1 MGARGKFQAL
11 GLFAALA
18 VGVYAA
24 GGTEI
29 APVQSRRQEA
39 AKNAVNNIRALLD
52 QMEEAGGVRFGD
64 GIRGSRPPSDT
75 SRDTRERRIPATL
88 RHRER
93 AATRRD
99 VKDLVS
105 RAQQEATR
113 MAAGFR
119 RERDKENRQR
129 ARNLLD
135 SLKKLGKIAENL
147 PKDLDPDKKPKA
159 HWRFHTALADARET
173 LERIPRHNPEWTN
186 PRGSDPGRSAS
197 ARPARRARSNRSSVR
212 PSPAR
217 RNLDTIQSLVNEM
230 AALERVVR
238 VSETKKTRAQSVKRM
253 RKLAAQMAGE
263 AQAVVKLY
271 RKRKDKR
278 RVELSRRLVQRAE
291 RLRKAAKQVPEKRSP
306 KKDRRAL
313 ADLRGALEEVLDGH
327 PDEIDILAWT

>member
-1 MGARGKFQAL
+1 MDAKGKFQAL
-11 GLFAALA
+11 GLFAALT
-18 VGVYAA
+18 VGVYTA
-24 GGTEI
+24 GGTEV

-39 AKNAVNNIRALLD
+39 AKNAVNNIRALLH

-64 GIRGSRPPSDT
+64 GIRGSRSPSDSGRNT
-75 SRDTRERRIPATL
+75 SERRIPATL

-113 MAAGFR
+113 MAAEFR

-129 ARNLLD
+129 ARKLLD
-135 SLKKLGKIAENL
+135 SLKKLGKTAENL
-147 PKDLDPDKKPKA
+147 PKDLDPNKKKKA
-159 HWRFHTALADARET
+159 HRRFHTALADARET
-173 LERIPRHNPEWTN
+173 LERIPQHNPEWTN

-197 ARPARRARSNRSSVR
+197 ARRARRARSNRSSAH

-217 RNLDTIQSLVNEM
+217 KYLDAIQSLVNEM

-271 RKRKDKR
+271 RKQKDKR
-278 RVELSRRLVQRAE
+278 RVKLTRRLVQRVE
-291 RLRKAAKQVPEKRSP
+291 RLRRAARKLPEKKSP